1 MHPINDVDAL
11 LLLATALA
19 SKRRP
24 ADLVEVVAA
33 TELISREIPHAPKL
47 VEAFHR
53 LSTHGLIS
61 EADGGY
67 ALTEAAQGIVTGEP
81 KKIEA
86 EERIFLIKDKLSV
99 YTGKPKHPAIELS
112 EAQVEAAIL
121 AHQTAVKAVRRT
133 ALTPKPKPA
142 EEEKKRTGPGFR
154 LRKPLPPR
162 GRRK

>member
-11 LLLATALA
+11 LLLATALS

-24 ADLVEVVAA
+24 GELVEIVAA
-33 TELISREIPHAPKL
+33 TELISREIPPVPKL
-47 VEAFHR
+47 IEAFHR
-53 LSTHGLIS
+53 LSTHGLIHAA
-61 EADGGY
+61 EGGY
-67 ALTEAAQGIVTGEP
+67 ALSEAAQGMVSNEP

-86 EERIFLIKDKLSV
+86 DERIFLIKDKLSV
-99 YTGKPKHPAIELS
+99 YPGKPKHAAIELS
-112 EAQVEAAIL
+112 EEEVEAAIL